1 MLSIHL
7 QNLQF
12 KSHHGLYE
20 QETILGNIFIV
31 NLVVKYQPTSLPI
44 TNIEQTINYENLF
57 NLIEKRMLLATD
69 LLETLVTEI
78 AANIFETFIL
88 VDEINISIIKQNP
101 PIARFAGN
109 VAVSFET
116 KRNK

>member
-12 KSHHGLYE
+12 KSYHGLYE
-20 QETILGNIFIV
+20 EEKILGNIFIV
-31 NLVVKYQPTSLPI
+31 NLIVKYQPASLPI
-44 TNIEQTINYENLF
+44 INIEQTINYEDLF
-57 NLIEKRMLLATD
+57 SLIEKRMLIATE

-78 AANIFETFIL
+78 AEEIFDKCKNIE
-88 VDEINISIIKQNP
+88 EIYISITKQNP
-101 PIARFAGN
+101 PIAGFSGN